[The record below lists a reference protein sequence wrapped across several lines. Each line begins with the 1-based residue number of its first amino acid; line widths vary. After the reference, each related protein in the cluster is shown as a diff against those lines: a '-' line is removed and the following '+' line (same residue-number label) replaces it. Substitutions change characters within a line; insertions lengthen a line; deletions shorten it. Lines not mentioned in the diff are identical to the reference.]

1 MLDFNKI
8 SMNSIDEL
16 FRSRSDVFALAL
28 FLRFF
33 GSVVTVLNLFHIL
46 KANFIQLGTHK
57 QREIHSENLI
67 DFRRLIHQ
75 FSGAKSDFLCNDCF
89 FPLLDVQFQLQ
100 RHWTLDVDS
109 QGNYLFLIH

>member
-1 MLDFNKI
+1 
-8 SMNSIDEL
+8 MNSIDEL
-16 FRSRSDVFALAL
+16 FRSRSGVFALAL
-28 FLRFF
+28 FLPFF
-33 GSVVTVLNLFHIL
+33 GPVVTVLNLFHIL

-89 FPLLDVQFQLQ
+89 FPLLDV
-100 RHWTLDVDS
+100 
-109 QGNYLFLIH
+109 